1 MENPFSYQGKRVVI
15 TGAYSGVG
23 AAAVELL
30 SDLGASEIIALDI
43 KKPAGPITRFIE
55 TNMGDPAAVDA
66 AVEAID
72 GPVDALFNNA
82 AIAATVPAVE
92 VMKVNYLGPRRL
104 TEALLPRIPDGG
116 AIVNTASIAGG
127 QWAAHLTQIMELLAI
142 TDRDQAIAWIE
153 GHSEIVGGGYDF
165 SKECVQI
172 YTMLSSKS
180 TMARGVRTNSLCP
193 GPIDTPLLPDFKQTM
208 TEALINWQIE
218 QTHGKLATAEEMAK
232 ALVFLGCEASIFV
245 NGVNLNADGGFSAAL
260 ITGQVDFSTL
270 TLPQP

>member
-1 MENPFSYQGKRVVI
+1 MENPFSYQGKRIVI

-104 TEALLPRIPDGG
+104 TEALLPKIPDGG

-180 TMARGVRTNSLCP
+180 TMSRGVRTNSLCP

-232 ALVFLGCEASIFV
+232 ALVFLGCDASIFV

>member
-30 SDLGASEIIALDI
+30 SNLGASEIIALDI

-104 TEALLPRIPDGG
+104 TEALLPKIPDGG
-116 AIVNTASIAGG
+116 AIANTASIAGG

-142 TDRDQAIAWIE
+142 TDRDKAIAWIE

-208 TEALINWQIE
+208 TEALINWQVE
-218 QTHGKLATAEEMAK
+218 QTHGKLATAEEVAK